1 MKTSARTTYCA
12 KIDESSIDQRVTL
25 TGWASTIR
33 DHGGIIFIDLRDRSG
48 IIQIV
53 SDPIDCNNAHM
64 IMESIRNEYV
74 VRVEGVV
81 RERSEESVNN
91 KIPTGKIEVLAEN
104 VEILNSCVPIPFQI
118 EDEIDTDEN
127 IRLKYRYLD
136 LRRPNINNNFVI
148 KSKVM
153 QITRDY
159 FNDKEFIEIETPYL
173 TKSTPEGARDYLVP
187 SRVYQNHFFALPQSP
202 QILKQVLMTSG
213 FDRYF
218 QIVRCFRDEDL
229 RADRQPEFTQIDF
242 EMSFVNEED
251 IIDFTENLLKTIF
264 NKILNI
270 KFDNQ
275 FERITYEES
284 MERFGNDRPDMRFG
298 LELKNITNIFSNTE
312 FKVFKQ
318 VIEDKGVIKCIKV
331 ENSSLS
337 RKDIDELTIFAQ
349 ENGAKGLAWI
359 KVNEDGLQ
367 SPIIKFFSDE
377 ELESLKNQI
386 NLSVGDIMFFGAGTE
401 NEVNKYL
408 SAVRLKLGRDLG
420 MVDSKDFKF
429 VWITDFPLF
438 IKEGDNLN
446 SVHHPFTLPKSENG
460 KDLINSKSC
469 AYDIVLNGIELGGG
483 SLRIHKRE
491 LQEEI
496 LSLLNISNKESKDN
510 FGFLLD
516 ALESGTPPHGGLAL
530 GLDRMLMFLTNSD
543 SIRDVIAFPKTQKSS
558 CLLTDAPSKVF
569 SKKQL
574 EELGIELIESEDE

>member
-1 MKTSARTTYCA
+1 
-12 KIDESSIDQRVTL
+12 
-25 TGWASTIR
+25 
-33 DHGGIIFIDLRDRSG
+33 
-48 IIQIV
+48 
-53 SDPIDCNNAHM
+53 
-64 IMESIRNEYV
+64 
-74 VRVEGVV
+74 
-81 RERSEESVNN
+81 
-91 KIPTGKIEVLAEN
+91 
-104 VEILNSCVPIPFQI
+104 
-118 EDEIDTDEN
+118 
-127 IRLKYRYLD
+127 
-136 LRRPNINNNFVI
+136 
-148 KSKVM
+148 
-153 QITRDY
+153 
-159 FNDKEFIEIETPYL
+159 
-173 TKSTPEGARDYLVP
+173 
-187 SRVYQNHFFALPQSP
+187 
-202 QILKQVLMTSG
+202 
-213 FDRYF
+213 
-218 QIVRCFRDEDL
+218 
-229 RADRQPEFTQIDF
+229 
-242 EMSFVNEED
+242 
-251 IIDFTENLLKTIF
+251 
-264 NKILNI
+264 
-270 KFDNQ
+270 
-275 FERITYEES
+275 

-331 ENSSLS
+331 ENSILS

-558 CLLTDAPSKVF
+558 CLLTEAPSKVF

>member
-1 MKTSARTTYCA
+1 
-12 KIDESSIDQRVTL
+12 
-25 TGWASTIR
+25 
-33 DHGGIIFIDLRDRSG
+33 
-48 IIQIV
+48 
-53 SDPIDCNNAHM
+53 
-64 IMESIRNEYV
+64 
-74 VRVEGVV
+74 
-81 RERSEESVNN
+81 
-91 KIPTGKIEVLAEN
+91 
-104 VEILNSCVPIPFQI
+104 
-118 EDEIDTDEN
+118 
-127 IRLKYRYLD
+127 
-136 LRRPNINNNFVI
+136 
-148 KSKVM
+148 
-153 QITRDY
+153 
-159 FNDKEFIEIETPYL
+159 
-173 TKSTPEGARDYLVP
+173 
-187 SRVYQNHFFALPQSP
+187 
-202 QILKQVLMTSG
+202 
-213 FDRYF
+213 
-218 QIVRCFRDEDL
+218 
-229 RADRQPEFTQIDF
+229 
-242 EMSFVNEED
+242 MSFVNEED

-429 VWITDFPLF
+429 VWIT
-438 IKEGDNLN
+438 
-446 SVHHPFTLPKSENG
+446 
-460 KDLINSKSC
+460 
-469 AYDIVLNGIELGGG
+469 
-483 SLRIHKRE
+483 
-491 LQEEI
+491 EI
-496 LSLLNISNKESKDN
+496 
-510 FGFLLD
+510 GR
-516 ALESGTPPHGGLAL
+516 AH
-530 GLDRMLMFLTNSD
+530 
-543 SIRDVIAFPKTQKSS
+543 V
-558 CLLTDAPSKVF
+558 
-569 SKKQL
+569 
-574 EELGIELIESEDE
+574 